1 MPALDEPLQPAAAKR
16 LIRGIIQT
24 GTVSLSKHAQ
34 EEMTQDDLSLVD
46 CVNILRGGVVAPG
59 ELERGSWRY
68 RVSTPRICV
77 VVAFRSDM
85 ELVIVTAWRKP
96 Q

>member
-1 MPALDEPLQPAAAKR
+1 MPALDEPLKPAAAKR
-16 LIRGIIQT
+16 LIREIIQS
-24 GTVSLSKHAQ
+24 GTVSLSRHAQ
-34 EEMTQDDLSLVD
+34 EEMTKDDLTLVD
-46 CVNILRGGVVAPG
+46 CVNILRGGAVAPG

-77 VVAFRSDM
+77 VVAFRSDI
-85 ELVIVTAWRKP
+85 ELVVITAWRSA

>member
-1 MPALDEPLQPAAAKR
+1 MPALDEPLKPAAAKR
-16 LIRGIIQT
+16 LIRGIIQA

-34 EEMTQDDLSLVD
+34 EEMTKDDLNLVD

-77 VVAFRSDM
+77 VVAFRSDV
-85 ELVIVTAWRKP
+85 ELVIVTAWRSP